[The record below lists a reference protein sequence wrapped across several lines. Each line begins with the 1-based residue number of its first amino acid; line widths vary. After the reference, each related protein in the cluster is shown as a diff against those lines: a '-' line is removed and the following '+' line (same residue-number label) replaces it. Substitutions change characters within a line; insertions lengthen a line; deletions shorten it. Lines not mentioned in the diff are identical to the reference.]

1 MKPFLKNYIK
11 HATQVMVSIEF
22 NKSNILIFFAKYII
36 KKFEKGGEGGGIK
49 WFTKF
54 LRTVFFSFPSGMAFP

>member
-1 MKPFLKNYIK
+1 MKPFLKNYVK

-36 KKFEKGGEGGGIK
+36 KKFEKGGEVGG
-49 WFTKF
+49 
-54 LRTVFFSFPSGMAFP
+54 LSDLPNS